1 MALVDSCIIID
12 LQNPADRWHRWSS
25 LAVEAAA
32 AAGSLH
38 INHAILAEILSS
50 PAPDRARTHVDL
62 LGLRVDPFDDAIAA
76 RAGAAQRVYR
86 SRGGPRAAIIT
97 DFLIGAHAA
106 VRGWPLITRDRQR
119 FAGYFPELV
128 LVAPEDRP

>member
-1 MALVDSCIIID
+1 MYFVDTCVIVD
-12 LQNPADRWHRWSS
+12 LQMPDTPWHEWARVAVRRSALS
-25 LAVEAAA
+25 GLA
-32 AAGSLH
+32 
-38 INHAILAEILSS
+38 INHIVLAELFSS
-50 PAPDRARTHVDL
+50 REPA
-62 LGLRVDPFDDAIAA
+62 RVQTQLALFDFEIDPLDAAITA
-76 RAGAAQRVYR
+76 RAGKAQRLYR
-86 SRGGPRAAIIT
+86 DRGGPRAAIIT